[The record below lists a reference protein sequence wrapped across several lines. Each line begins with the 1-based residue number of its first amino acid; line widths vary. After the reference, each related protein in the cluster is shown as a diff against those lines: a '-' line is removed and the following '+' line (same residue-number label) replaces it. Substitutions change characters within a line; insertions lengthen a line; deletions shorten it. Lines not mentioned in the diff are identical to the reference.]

1 MARLTALRKPEYV
14 GSRRVTQT
22 ARQGVGRQVRPCHD
36 GLSSLRCCS
45 RARRPRDAPG
55 SDTSAYDSTPRA
67 AFLGKLRE
75 VASELLPVVHF
86 FYGSPSTYRWW
97 DAAGRCRDVYAK
109 AKVANR
115 GIAPALFAFGQ
126 HDAPQQASDAL
137 HLNF

>member
-1 MARLTALRKPEYV
+1 MPRRPFEFALLLTCAPP
-14 GSRRVTQT
+14 SRR
-22 ARQGVGRQVRPCHD
+22 AREPC
-36 GLSSLRCCS
+36 GNMVSL
-45 RARRPRDAPG
+45 D
-55 SDTSAYDSTPRA
+55 DTSAYDSTPRA